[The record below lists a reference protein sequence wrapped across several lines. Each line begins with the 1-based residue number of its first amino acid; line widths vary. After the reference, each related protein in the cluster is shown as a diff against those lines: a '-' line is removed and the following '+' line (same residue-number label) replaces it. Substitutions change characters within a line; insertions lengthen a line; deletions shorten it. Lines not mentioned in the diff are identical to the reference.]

1 MNRKPELFNTEPAR
15 ALLGDH
21 GDAHRGRHLV
31 QLAHGLVD
39 SSFQVIIEFPRPAGR
54 HSASPNTSHVQH
66 IRTALTKSNLIQEQ
80 VFNQTCTGFK
90 LQVCF

>member
-1 MNRKPELFNTEPAR
+1 MNYKPELFNTEPAQ

-31 QLAHGLVD
+31 QLTHGLVD

-54 HSASPNTSHVQH
+54 HSASDTKHVQY
-66 IRTALTKSNLIQEQ
+66 IITTITKSLLMTPVQ
-80 VFNQTCTGFK
+80 F
-90 LQVCF
+90 